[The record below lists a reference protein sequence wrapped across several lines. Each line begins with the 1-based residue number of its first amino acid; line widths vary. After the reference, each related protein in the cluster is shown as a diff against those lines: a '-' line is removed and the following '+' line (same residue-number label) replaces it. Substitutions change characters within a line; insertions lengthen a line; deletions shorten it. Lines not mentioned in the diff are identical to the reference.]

1 MEDLSRG
8 AVWRDCSLLGS
19 LFVLTGVMLLPTGAD
34 AEATGS
40 IAGESQARRRRA
52 RREGMRDL
60 ERGEETCASTQPAGQ
75 YTISGLTSGE
85 EQGQLHRRMRRGTMR
100 DHLCSLYYKDELL
113 IGAGGSSQGERPR
126 RPQSGIMQAWK
137 RKEKGRGENTWQ
149 DEVPAE
155 PTGEATGVLPGAIE
169 PLLVN
174 KQIEEEF
181 FAHPPWDQGPIP
193 SRLSSTG
200 AVATLVEGVAVAATT
215 ATVKH
220 ATVKIV
226 LHCTGA
232 GACGGSVKLVEGVTK
247 KHFAEHDGKRV
258 SIMHTRKLVIGTAG
272 FSLRAGASETLRV
285 HLTGIGRALLSRVTQ
300 EDAQGQAHRQRRQE
314 WRADPRVGA
323 QRRGK
328 ASGCR
333 VRSRMI

>member
-1 MEDLSRG
+1 VDGGSQSGGGLARLI
-8 AVWRDCSLLGS
+8 ATAS
-19 LFVLTGVMLLPTGAD
+19 LFVLTGVMLLPTGAA

-40 IAGESQARRRRA
+40 ITGEVTSAAGGAL
-52 RREGMRDL
+52 EGNVCAISSS
-60 ERGEETCASTQPAGQ
+60 GEENCASTQPAGQ

-85 EQGQLHRRMRRGTMR
+85 YKVSFTAVCVGKQ
-100 DHLCSLYYKDELL
+100 CSVIYARLYYKDELSL
-113 IGAGGSSQGERPR
+113 AQADPVQVSAPATTTGIDASMETEGER
-126 RPQSGIMQAWK
+126 
-137 RKEKGRGENTWQ
+137 KGREYLE

-200 AVATLVEGVAVAATT
+200 AVATLVEGVAVAAST

-220 ATVKIV
+220 ATAKIV

-232 GACGGSVKLVEGVTK
+232 GACGGLVKLVEGVTK
-247 KHFAEHDGKRV
+247 KHFAKRV
-258 SIMHTRKLVIGTAG
+258 SVMHTRKLVIGTAG
-272 FSLRAGASETLRV
+272 FSLRAGASETLHV
-285 HLTGIGRALLSRVTQ
+285 HLTDIGRTLFSRAGKKMLKVKLTGSGVKSGALIL
-300 EDAQGQAHRQRRQE
+300 
-314 WRADPRVGA
+314 
-323 QRRGK
+323 K
-328 ASGCR
+328 
-333 VRSRMI
+333 

>member
-1 MEDLSRG
+1 VDRG
-8 AVWRDCSLLGS
+8 SQSKGGLARLIATAS
-19 LFVLTGVMLLPTGAD
+19 LFVLTGVMLLPTGAV
-34 AEATGS
+34 AETTGS
-40 IAGESQARRRRA
+40 IAGELTSAA
-52 RREGMRDL
+52 GGAIEGKVCAISSG
-60 ERGEETCASTQPAGQ
+60 GEENCASTQPAGQ

-85 EQGQLHRRMRRGTMR
+85 YKVSFTAVCVGKQCAVIYAR
-100 DHLCSLYYKDELL
+100 LYYKDELSL
-113 IGAGGSSQGERPR
+113 ARAAPVQVSAPATTTGIDASMETEGER
-126 RPQSGIMQAWK
+126 
-137 RKEKGRGENTWQ
+137 KGREYLE

-220 ATVKIV
+220 ATAKIV

-247 KHFAEHDGKRV
+247 KHFAKHDGKRV
-258 SIMHTRKLVIGTAG
+258 SVRHTRKLVIGTAG
-272 FSLRAGASETLRV
+272 FSLRAGASETLHV
-285 HLTGIGRALLSRVTQ
+285 HLTGIGRALL
-300 EDAQGQAHRQRRQE
+300 G
-314 WRADPRVGA
+314 RAGKKMLKVKLTGSGVKSGA
-323 QRRGK
+323 L
-328 ASGCR
+328 
-333 VRSRMI
+333 ILE